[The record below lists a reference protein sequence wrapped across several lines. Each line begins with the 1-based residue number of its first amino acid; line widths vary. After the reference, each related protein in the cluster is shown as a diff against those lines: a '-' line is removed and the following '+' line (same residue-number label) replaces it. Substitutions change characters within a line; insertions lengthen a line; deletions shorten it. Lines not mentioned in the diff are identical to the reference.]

1 MAATQ
6 TVQVAHLGAKVGY
19 AISNGKLDPA
29 KPTVVMLNS
38 MNTTASLY
46 KPQMESAKLTAAANV
61 LAIEPLGH
69 GATSCSQ
76 DHFTYWDTALV
87 ALQAMTALGV
97 DKAFAL
103 GTSQGGW
110 IVVRMALLAPERIL
124 GLLPLGT
131 SMDCESAESRTKGC
145 WDPVPFAQPF
155 LAKWTSSTPTPDF
168 VVDDVWVASLVSL
181 GFGDAATPSITEAW
195 TKTFKTVYSG
205 DEGRRKLR
213 SSAICLAE
221 RDGLLLRIGDV
232 KCPVHWLQGLADPV
246 YNSIIPKEHIKL
258 FTSSKEAKID
268 FLEGGAHFLSASH
281 PTEVEAAV
289 LDMVKKY
296 A

>member
-19 AISNGKLDPA
+19 AISNGKLDSA
-29 KPTVVMLNS
+29 KPTCVMINS

-46 KPQMESAKLTAAANV
+46 EPQLKSSKLTDVINV

-69 GATSCSQ
+69 GATSCNL
-76 DHFTYWDTALV
+76 DHFTYWDTALI
-87 ALQAMTALGV
+87 ALQAMEKLGV
-97 DKAFAL
+97 DKAYAL

-124 GLLPLGT
+124 GLFPLGT
-131 SMDCESAESRTKGC
+131 SMDCESAESRTKHC
-145 WDPVPFAQPF
+145 WDPVPFAKPF
-155 LAKWTSSTPTPDF
+155 LAKWTSATPTPDF
-168 VVDDVWVASLVSL
+168 VVDDDWVASLIAL
-181 GFGDAATPSITEAW
+181 GFGSSATPSLTETW
-195 TKTFKTVYSG
+195 TKIFKDVYSG

-221 RDGLLLRIGDV
+221 RDGLLLRVGDI

-246 YNSIIPKEHIKL
+246 YNSIVPNEHIKL

-281 PTEVEAAV
+281 PKEVEAAL
-289 LDMVKKY
+289 LDMVSKY
-296 A
+296 S